1 VKSSSSADFA
11 DHQLARRI
19 LKTAANNFVERPWG
33 GTRLRE
39 LKGLCPLPDQASV
52 TGNGIGESFEISAF
66 DDDVEAA
73 RYPGTVTDV
82 DGSQVS
88 LPRLLQTHGEALL
101 GREWIGKFGPVIPL
115 LPKFLNVR
123 ELLSV
128 QGHPPGNTE
137 VYVVVDAEPGATI
150 RLGFNRDIDRIAF
163 RRELELGIR
172 QQRDFADL
180 LGTDTH
186 WTSVQHVMGAWL
198 ADRQRDAESVIPALS
213 EIRSGKLA
221 ANEKARTMRLLD
233 SLKRIY
239 WLVLD
244 SMNEIPLAPGQVIY
258 NANPSR
264 IVAARGGLP
273 AAEVHALGNPE
284 RREFVMLEVRRPGPT
299 FRAWDN
305 VRFPIRSIDIDAAL
319 GVLSLD
325 ATEPEEFM
333 RSRIPCG
340 QVGHTVSVDSEFFT
354 VEHIDLD
361 AGGQFV
367 LDSAAAHCLHVLA
380 GAVDLVTDEAQV
392 RLSRGESAFVPF
404 GVSFYRG
411 TALDAGVR
419 LIRVN
424 LP

>member
-1 VKSSSSADFA
+1 
-11 DHQLARRI
+11 
-19 LKTAANNFVERPWG
+19 
-33 GTRLRE
+33 
-39 LKGLCPLPDQASV
+39 V

-66 DDDVEAA
+66 DDDAEAA
-73 RYPGTVTDV
+73 LYPGIVTDV
-82 DGSQVS
+82 DGSEIS
-88 LPRLLQTHGEALL
+88 LPRLLEAHAEALL
-101 GREWIGKFGPVIPL
+101 GHKWIGQFGPVIPL

-150 RLGFNRDIDRIAF
+150 RLGFNRDVDRNAF
-163 RRELELGIR
+163 RRELELGIG
-172 QQRDFADL
+172 QQRDLAHL
-180 LGTDTH
+180 LGTDAH

-198 ADRQRDAESVIPALS
+198 ADRQRDPESIIPALG
-213 EIRSGKLA
+213 ECRSGRLGVT
-221 ANEKARTMRLLD
+221 EKARAMRLLD

-244 SMNEIPLAPGQVIY
+244 SMNEIPLVPGQVIY

-264 IVAARGGLP
+264 IVAARGGPP

-319 GVLSLD
+319 GVLNLD

-333 RSRIPCG
+333 RSRIACG
-340 QVGHTVSVDSEFFT
+340 QPGHTVSVDSEFFR
-354 VEHIDLD
+354 VEHIDVD
-361 AGGQFV
+361 AGKQFV
-367 LDSAAAHCLHVLA
+367 LNSSAAHCLHVLA
-380 GAVDLVTDEAQV
+380 GGVDLVTDEAQV
-392 RLSRGESAFVPF
+392 RLNRGESAFVPF
-404 GVSFYRG
+404 GVSVYRG
-411 TALDAGVR
+411 TALDRGVR
-419 LIRVN
+419 LVRVN